1 MSQNFQAGDFL
12 IFQIESGYGLLR
24 ILAIDETAGGTI
36 WHLAAYNEMFLDIDM
51 ADAALADY
59 QSLTISYAHLAL
71 TNRAFESTQTAR
83 MKNEPLS
90 DDELK
95 NLRDWETNP
104 QRKVSDLSVRLLL
117 GLR

>member
-24 ILAIDETAGGTI
+24 ILAIEKTESDTI

-51 ADAALADY
+51 ADSALENPGN
-59 QSLTISYAHLAL
+59 LTLSHPHLAL
-71 TNRAFESTQTAR
+71 TNRAFEATQVAR
-83 MKNEPLS
+83 MKNEPLTEN
-90 DDELK
+90 ELSYLNEWKK
-95 NLRDWETNP
+95 NPNGE
-104 QRKVSDLSVRLLL
+104 VSDRSVRLLL

>member
-24 ILAIDETAGGTI
+24 LLAIEETPDDKI
-36 WHLAAYNEMFLDIDM
+36 WHLASYNEMFLDIDS
-51 ADAALADY
+51 ADVALQNP
-59 QSLTISYAHLAL
+59 QSLTIDKKHVAL
-71 TNRAFESTQTAR
+71 TTRAFEATQVAR
-83 MKNEPLS
+83 MKNLLLN

-95 NLRDWETNP
+95 AYEDWKQTEN
-104 QRKVSDLSVRLLL
+104 REVSDRSVRLML

>member
-24 ILAIDETAGGTI
+24 LLAMDETETGKV
-36 WHLAAYNEMFLDIDM
+36 WHLAAYNEMFLDIDS
-51 ADAALADY
+51 ADAAIENFENFTV
-59 QSLTISYAHLAL
+59 SNPHLAL

-83 MKNEPLS
+83 MKNVPLR
-90 DDELK
+90 DEELK
-95 NLRDWETNP
+95 FYNEWEANP
-104 QRKVSDLSVRLLL
+104 NRKVSDISVRLLL